1 MANNLKFVQIN
12 LRRSRAATG
21 ALSNLMAKYN
31 MDVALIQEPWTVN
44 DKVKGLGMTGTVL
57 NRCPSGR
64 PRSCIVHTSRI
75 KPVLLSQFSGK
86 DITAVILE
94 RNNNNSRLS
103 KVVVVSLY
111 MPYDERDPIT
121 VLLDLLVDWCA
132 RQGASMIIG
141 ADANACHVSWGSSVT
156 NDRGVKLMD
165 FINNNGLIWLN
176 EGSTPTFSMS
186 VREEVLDVT
195 MVSMEIRSALS
206 SWRVLDD
213 PSLSDHTFISFVL
226 KVRGIQASRIVSE
239 KKSLNVERFME
250 SLGNK
255 LTDSPRVYGTP
266 DEIDAYMEFIT
277 TAIVEAA
284 SGPLTRKLKG
294 YHSKLPWW
302 NLNLQ
307 QLNEKSKRL
316 RKKARRT
323 KRMSDKR
330 KARTADLKLDREIRK
345 AKKKSWREFCKG
357 LNKMQD
363 IARINKILER
373 VEQNNLGLLK
383 RENGTLTN
391 NIKETLELLIS
402 EHFPGA
408 MNDSNE
414 ALTMGAAS
422 EDVLSSRG
430 ARPDWSLASKIIS
443 EEKISW
449 AIGTFLPYKTPGPD
463 GILPKYLKVR
473 TIVNLVALGQGDE
486 GKPSN
491 WSRAGYLEKNE
502 NNVYTKAW
510 QDRLRYT

>member
-1 MANNLKFVQIN
+1 
-12 LRRSRAATG
+12 
-21 ALSNLMAKYN
+21 
-31 MDVALIQEPWTVN
+31 
-44 DKVKGLGMTGTVL
+44 
-57 NRCPSGR
+57 
-64 PRSCIVHTSRI
+64 
-75 KPVLLSQFSGK
+75 
-86 DITAVILE
+86 
-94 RNNNNSRLS
+94 
-103 KVVVVSLY
+103 
-111 MPYDERDPIT
+111 
-121 VLLDLLVDWCA
+121 
-132 RQGASMIIG
+132 MIIG

-307 QLNEKSKRL
+307 QLNEK
-316 RKKARRT
+316 T
-323 KRMSDKR
+323 
-330 KARTADLKLDREIRK
+330 DLKLDREIRK

-463 GILPKYLKVR
+463 GILPKYLKPGKTDYATPKAFR
-473 TIVNLVALGQGDE
+473 PISLTSFLLKTMEKQIDRYIKDE
-486 GKPSN
+486 
-491 WSRAGYLEKNE
+491 
-502 NNVYTKAW
+502 
-510 QDRLRYT
+510 